1 MIQFHSLK
9 LNELQYF
16 ASTNFAEAPVWCDII
31 FYFEEGEGQ
40 MNDDG
45 WGRVLFSLSTRNS
58 TTRNRKSFGTCL
70 TD

>member
-31 FYFEEGEGQ
+31 LYFEEGEGQ

-45 WGRVLFSLSTRNS
+45 WMGACSFLSFNS
-58 TTRNRKSFGTCL
+58 KLDNSQSQSFGT
-70 TD
+70 